1 MTFRNIPRNA
11 TLLAGLLLLIVVSP
25 SISGDR
31 AGFLVELMFGLVLLG
46 GVLSV
51 GPMRRHRGFVAL
63 TVLIITVRW
72 TELLSD
78 IPGLPLGALVVTALW
93 LVHATAII
101 IVHLFRRHD
110 VTVDTILGAIV
121 AYLMAAV
128 AFAFVFEVIELAHPG
143 SFSGLPEHAPR
154 VHKHL
159 RGPLL
164 YFSLT
169 CVTTMGYGDILA
181 VSSLARPLSALE
193 GVFGQIYLAVMI
205 ARLVGMYI
213 ARESA
218 R

>member
-1 MTFRNIPRNA
+1 MISPNIPRNA
-11 TLLAGLLLLIVVSP
+11 VLLAGLLLLIVVSP
-25 SISGDR
+25 SVVGDR
-31 AGFLVELMFGLVLLG
+31 AGFLVELMFGLILLG
-46 GVLSV
+46 GVVSV
-51 GPMRRHRGFVAL
+51 GSIRRHRGLIAL
-63 TVLIITVRW
+63 TVLTIAVRW
-72 TELLSD
+72 TRLLWD
-78 IPGLPLGALVVTALW
+78 IPCLPLGALILTGLW

-101 IVHLFRRHD
+101 VVHLFRRRD

-128 AFAFVFEVIELAHPG
+128 AFAFVFEVIELANPG
-143 SFSGLPEHAPR
+143 SFSGLPEHAAEEY
-154 VHKHL
+154 KSL
-159 RGPLL
+159 RGPFL

-169 CVTTMGYGDILA
+169 CLTTIGYGDIVA
-181 VSSLARPLSALE
+181 VSSLARPLSVLE